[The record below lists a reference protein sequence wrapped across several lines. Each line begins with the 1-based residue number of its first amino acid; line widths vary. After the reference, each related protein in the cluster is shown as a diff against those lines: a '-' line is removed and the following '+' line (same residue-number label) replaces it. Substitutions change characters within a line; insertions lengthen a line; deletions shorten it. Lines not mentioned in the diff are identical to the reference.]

1 MPIMAARR
9 STQLYAQV
17 TASAEVIPLSTTE
30 DKTAQA
36 YYDSDDA
43 DTFYSL
49 VWGGQDLH
57 IGLYDET
64 SNIREASDLTIDE
77 MAVFEQRLGT
87 ALLSPRQR
95 REIRSYLNQPPSLDE
110 CLVGLGEVS
119 GRLAL
124 RDAAMMSSADGVIDE
139 EEQIVLESIAK
150 HIGVDD
156 GVVDDLLDWV
166 MRGYDWMQEGLDL
179 LNVE

>member
-1 MPIMAARR
+1 MSKPKTIEDGTPICF
-9 STQLYAQV
+9 
-17 TASAEVIPLSTTE
+17 SA
-30 DKTAQA
+30 
-36 YYDSDDA
+36 
-43 DTFYSL
+43 
-49 VWGGQDLH
+49 
-57 IGLYDET
+57 GLLF
-64 SNIREASDLTIDE
+64 ASDFGRPVLPDTLHELPREERFAYAKLLAYIMRIDDEVTIDE

-110 CLVGLGEVS
+110 CLADLGEVS

-179 LNVE
+179 LNVD